1 MSNNASKT
9 NVSST
14 PCAASASRRSRI
26 SSMQPRSK
34 LIMSLEKTS
43 VPNLIKDKVVISDD
57 WTVLRLTEGETPEGV
72 AVPEGKI
79 IVPLKVWQAQRA
91 ALQGRKELGV
101 WFASDERP
109 EELKDDLAPFQVI
122 AVDFPKFADGRG
134 YSIAYNL
141 RARLGYTGELRAV
154 GDVLR
159 DQLFYMQRVGF
170 NAFAVRADKN
180 IHDALK
186 GLTDFSEKYQTS
198 WDEKNPLFRRAKRET
213 LATRD

>member
-1 MSNNASKT
+1 MPNTA
-9 NVSST
+9 
-14 PCAASASRRSRI
+14 
-26 SSMQPRSK
+26 
-34 LIMSLEKTS
+34 LI
-43 VPNLIKDKVVISDD
+43 IKDKVVVSDD
-57 WTVLRLTEGETPEGV
+57 WSVLRLAEGETPETV
-72 AVPEGKI
+72 AVPAGKV
-79 IVPLKVWQAQRA
+79 IVPLTVWQAQRGN
-91 ALQGRKELGV
+91 LQGRKDLGV

-109 EELKDDLAPFQVI
+109 EALKDELKVDSAPFQII

-141 RARLGYTGELRAV
+141 RARLGYTGELRAI

-198 WDEKNPLFRRAKRET
+198 WDEKNPLFRRAKREAI
-213 LATRD
+213 ATRD